1 MKKKL
6 LLVSSYSIHLL
17 NYYDLVQDCFD
28 EILIISNQEDA
39 RFTNFKQVNFS
50 FKNTLNSIKEIRK
63 VSIDFSPTVIH
74 IHQANTVAL
83 QVILATKKHKIPTI
97 LTFLGSDVLHTPSR
111 SVFHRLMLKFIVNNT
126 NFFTSDSLYMAE
138 VAEGY
143 MNSKKK
149 ILIANFG
156 IKCEEIE
163 NASKQNIIY
172 SNRLHKKFYRVDII
186 IDQFYHFLSS
196 TPNKDW
202 KLIIGAI
209 GEETEFLI
217 AKVNNLGI
225 EKHVE
230 FIGWV
235 DAQTNAYYYSISKV
249 FVAIPQNDATSI
261 SLLEA
266 MYYGCIPFVIN
277 VPSNREWIIDQ
288 FNGFLVDDV
297 QSHFFKNIESLNS
310 DSISSINT
318 EIIKLKG
325 TKEVNKEKFI
335 SFYEEVLSEV
345 KNN

>member
-63 VSIDFSPTVIH
+63 ASLEFSPSIIH

-83 QVILATKKHKIPTI
+83 QVILATRRYKIPTL

-111 SVFHRLMLKFIVNNT
+111 SLFHRRMLKFIVNNI
-126 NFFTSDSLYMAE
+126 NFFTSDSLHMAE
-138 VAEGY
+138 VAESY

-156 IKCEEIE
+156 IKSDNIE
-163 NASKQNIIY
+163 NVSKQNIIY
-172 SNRLHKKFYRVDII
+172 SNRLHKKFYRVDVIV
-186 IDQFYHFLSS
+186 DEFYHFLSS

-202 KLIIGAI
+202 KLIIGAT
-209 GEETEFLI
+209 GDETESLK
-217 AKVNNLGI
+217 AKVKKLGI
-225 EKHVE
+225 ENHVE

-235 DAQTNAYYYSISKV
+235 NAKTNAYYYSISKV
-249 FVAIPQNDATSI
+249 FVAIPENDATSI

-266 MYYGCIPFVIN
+266 MYYGCIPFVVN

-297 QSHFFKNIESLNS
+297 YSHFFKNIEQLKS
-310 DSISSINT
+310 DSISSVNT

-335 SFYEEVLSEV
+335 SFYEEVLSGV
-345 KNN
+345 K

>member
-17 NYYDLVQDCFD
+17 NYYDLIQDYFD
-28 EILIISNQEDA
+28 EILVISNKEDT
-39 RFTNFKQVNFS
+39 RFSQFKQVDFS
-50 FKNTLNSIKEIRK
+50 FKNTFSSIKEIRK
-63 VSIDFSPTVIH
+63 TSLEFSPSIIH

-83 QVILATKKHKIPTI
+83 QVILAINRYKIPTL
-97 LTFLGSDVLHTPSR
+97 LTFLGSDVLHTPTR
-111 SVFHRLMLKFIVNNT
+111 SIFHRWMLKFIVNNI
-126 NFFTSDSLYMAE
+126 NFFTSDSLHMAE
-138 VAEGY
+138 VAQGY

-156 IKCEEIE
+156 IKSENIE
-163 NASKQNIIY
+163 NTSKQNIIY
-172 SNRLHKKFYRVDII
+172 SNRLHKKFYRVDMI
-186 IDQFYHFLSS
+186 IDEFYNFLNSKA
-196 TPNKDW
+196 TKDW

-209 GEETEFLI
+209 GEETESLKD
-217 AKVNNLGI
+217 KVKKLEI
-225 EKHVE
+225 ESNVE
-230 FIGWV
+230 FVGWV
-235 DAQTNAYYYSISKV
+235 DAKSNAYYYSISKV
-249 FVAIPQNDATSI
+249 FVAIPENDATSI

-297 QSHFFKNIESLNS
+297 YSHFFKNIEQLKS
-310 DSISSINT
+310 DSIASVNT

-325 TKEVNKEKFI
+325 TKDVNKEKFI
-335 SFYEEVLSEV
+335 SFYEEVFSDV

>member
-6 LLVSSYSIHLL
+6 LLISSYSVHLL
-17 NYYDLVQDCFD
+17 NYYDLVQDYFD
-28 EILIISNQEDA
+28 EILVISNQEDA

-50 FKNTLNSIKEIRK
+50 FKNTLTSNKEIRK
-63 VSIDFSPTVIH
+63 IGLEFSPTIIH

-83 QVILATKKHKIPTI
+83 QVILAFKKYKIPTI
-97 LTFLGSDVLHTPSR
+97 LTFLGSDVLYTPSR
-111 SVFHRLMLKFIVNNT
+111 SLFHRLMLKYVVNNI

-156 IKCEEIE
+156 IKCENID
-163 NASKQNIIY
+163 NVSKQNIIY
-172 SNRLHKKFYRVDII
+172 SNRLHKKFYRVDVI
-186 IDQFYHFLSS
+186 IDEFNHFLNSK
-196 TPNKDW
+196 PNKDW
-202 KLIIGAI
+202 KLVIGAI
-209 GEETEFLI
+209 GDETESLK
-217 AKVNNLGI
+217 AKVKKLGL
-225 EKHVE
+225 EDNVE

-235 DAQTNAYYYSISKV
+235 DAKTNAYYYSISKV
-249 FVAIPQNDATSI
+249 FVAIPENDATSI

-266 MYYGCIPFVIN
+266 MYYGCIPFVVN

-297 QSHFFKNIESLNS
+297 HSHFFKSIEQLKS
-310 DSISSINT
+310 DSIASVNT

-325 TKEVNKEKFI
+325 TREVNKEKFI
-335 SFYEEVLSEV
+335 SFYEEVLRDV